1 MRRVIFFISC
11 ASRCAGACGS
21 SSAASHAPR
30 HAHALFNENLKNGL
44 QNTITLIAE
53 GVEFCSEA
61 QAMLAYCSTLRLSQ
75 FTGFIAACAPCPYSC
90 SSAVVPDCHLCAY
103 ACSCHRGGRR
113 CRHRPALDFRDL
125 CCRCPDRASC
135 HQLSAALCPFPCS
148 GLSAPLLTFLA
159 LHSNHAA
166 NGDDVC
172 ASDDAIWNVWGHR
185 VIRHQRFAA
194 APPLSNHPN

>member
-1 MRRVIFFISC
+1 MRTL
-11 ASRCAGACGS
+11 S
-21 SSAASHAPR
+21 STRTSKTGYKTQSLSSQRGLNFVSKRR
-30 HAHALFNENLKNGL
+30 HCLRIV
-44 QNTITLIAE
+44 Q
-53 GVEFCSEA
+53 
-61 QAMLAYCSTLRLSQ
+61 TLRLSQ

-125 CCRCPDRASC
+125 CCRSPDRASR
-135 HQLSAALCPFPCS
+135 HQLSASLCPFPCS